1 MAFDER
7 KLLLHEKSYKNGF
20 LYIKYEKNEKK
31 KNIII
36 DDEEP
41 ITQRLHSGQ
50 HAVEVLAE
58 YDTIRLAVREE
69 GRRATPK
76 GNMDQPLKTWKHE

>member
-1 MAFDER
+1 MGWRLQIFVLAFDER

-20 LYIKYEKNEKK
+20 LYIKYEKKNEKK

-41 ITQRLHSGQ
+41 ITQRLHLESVSQ
-50 HAVEVLAE
+50 F
-58 YDTIRLAVREE
+58 
-69 GRRATPK
+69 K
-76 GNMDQPLKTWKHE
+76 N

>member
-1 MAFDER
+1 MGWILQIFVLAFDER

-31 KNIII
+31 KKNII

-41 ITQRLHSGQ
+41 ITQRLHLESVSQ
-50 HAVEVLAE
+50 F
-58 YDTIRLAVREE
+58 
-69 GRRATPK
+69 K
-76 GNMDQPLKTWKHE
+76 N